1 MRLQKQIQ
9 DLQTRIAGLPDG
21 KLLSCRNKNR
31 YKWYVSDG
39 HQSTYIPK
47 SNRPLAEQLA
57 LKKYLTISLEELS
70 REAYALDCYLKHCPS
85 TQNAAEQFLKES
97 SGYGDLLSG
106 LVTPLSQE
114 LSDWAVSAYER
125 NPNYQEQLIHK
136 TTSGNFVRS
145 KSEAIISMFLHTNC
159 IPYRYEC
166 ALSLGEVTLYPDFT
180 IRHPHTGEYY
190 YWEHFGRMDDSVY
203 CKNTYS
209 KLQLYTSHGIVPS
222 IQLITTY
229 ETKDTPLDSEMI
241 EKIIEHYFL

>member
-1 MRLQKQIQ
+1 MWLQKQIQ
-9 DLQTRIAGLPDG
+9 EIQTKIANLPGG
-21 KLLSCRNKNR
+21 KLLCCRNENR

-47 SNRPLAEQLA
+47 SNRTLAEQLA

-70 REAYALDCYLKHCPS
+70 REAYALDCYLKHCRS
-85 TQNAAEQFLKES
+85 TRNAAEQFLKES
-97 SGYGDLLSG
+97 CGYAELLSN

-114 LSDWAVSAYER
+114 LSDWATSAYEH
-125 NPNYQEQLIHK
+125 NPNFQEQLIHR

-145 KSEAIISMFLHTNC
+145 KSEAIISMFLHTNR

-180 IRHPHTGEYY
+180 IRHPHTGQYY
-190 YWEHFGRMDDSVY
+190 YWEHFGRMDDPVY
-203 CKNTYS
+203 YKNVYS
-209 KLQLYTSHGIVPS
+209 KLQIYTSHGIVPS

-229 ETKDTPLDSEMI
+229 ETKDNPLDSEVI
-241 EKIIEHYFL
+241 EKIVEHFFL